1 MSNLNDVTLMG
12 RLTKDP
18 ELKYTPN
25 GKAVCQ
31 FTLAINRP
39 QSKEAREKG
48 DKPQADFI
56 DCVTWGTQAE
66 NLANYQKK
74 GSLILVKGRIQKRQY
89 QNQEGENRYVVEVVA
104 DQIIFMPKGNGNGNG
119 KNDVPPPIEDEEAP
133 F

>member
-1 MSNLNDVTLMG
+1 MSNLNDLTLMG

-18 ELKYTPN
+18 ELKYTGT

-39 QSKEAREKG
+39 QGKEARERG
-48 DKPQADFI
+48 DKPLVDFI
-56 DCVTWGTQAE
+56 DCVTWETQAE
-66 NLANYQKK
+66 NLASYQKK

-89 QNQEGENRYVVEVVA
+89 QNQEGENRYVTEVVA
-104 DQIIFMPKGNGNGNG
+104 NQILFIPKNG
-119 KNDVPPPIEDEEAP
+119 KGPELPPPIEDGDESP

>member
-12 RLTKDP
+12 RLTRDP
-18 ELKYTPN
+18 ELKYTGT

-39 QSKEAREKG
+39 QGKEARERG
-48 DKPQADFI
+48 DKPQVDFI
-56 DCVTWGTQAE
+56 DCVAWENQAE

-74 GSLILVKGRIQKRQY
+74 GSLILIKGRIQKRQY
-89 QNQEGENRYVVEVVA
+89 QNQEGENRYAVEVVA
-104 DQIIFMPKGNGNGNG
+104 NQVLFMPKNGN
-119 KNDVPPPIEDEEAP
+119 VPPPVEDDDEAP

>member
-1 MSNLNDVTLMG
+1 MSNLNEVILMG

-18 ELKYTPN
+18 ELKYTGT

-39 QSKEAREKG
+39 QGKEARERG
-48 DKPQADFI
+48 DKPQVDFI
-56 DCVTWGTQAE
+56 DCVAWEAQAE

-74 GSLILVKGRIQKRQY
+74 GSLILIKGRIQKRQY
-89 QNQEGENRYVVEVVA
+89 QNQEGENRYAVEVVA
-104 DQIIFMPKGNGNGNG
+104 NQILFMPKNGN
-119 KNDVPPPIEDEEAP
+119 VPPPVGDEDEAP

>member
-18 ELKYTPN
+18 ELRYTES

-31 FTLAINRP
+31 FALAINRP
-39 QSKEAREKG
+39 QGKEARERG
-48 DKPQADFI
+48 DKPAVDFI
-56 DCVTWGTQAE
+56 DCVAWGNQAE

-74 GSLILVKGRIQKRQY
+74 GSLILIKGRIQKRQY
-89 QNQEGENRYVVEVVA
+89 QNQEGENRYAVEVIANQVL
-104 DQIIFMPKGNGNGNG
+104 FMPKNGN
-119 KNDVPPPIEDEEAP
+119 VPPPVEEDEAP

>member
-18 ELKYTPN
+18 ELRYTES

-31 FTLAINRP
+31 FALAINRP
-39 QSKEAREKG
+39 QTKEARDRG
-48 DKPQADFI
+48 DKPQTDFI
-56 DCVTWGTQAE
+56 DCVAWEAQAE

-104 DQIIFMPKGNGNGNG
+104 NQILFMPKNGMNNT
-119 KNDVPPPIEDEEAP
+119 PPPIEEDEAP

>member
-18 ELKYTPN
+18 ELRYTES

-39 QSKEAREKG
+39 QTKEARDRG
-48 DKPQADFI
+48 DKPQTDFI
-56 DCVTWGTQAE
+56 DCVAWGTQAE
-66 NLANYQKK
+66 NLANYQQK
-74 GSLILVKGRIQKRQY
+74 GSLLLVKGRIQKRQY
-89 QNQEGENRYVVEVVA
+89 QNQEGENRYAVEVIANQVL
-104 DQIIFMPKGNGNGNG
+104 FMPKNG
-119 KNDVPPPIEDEEAP
+119 KNNAPPPIEEDEAP

>member
-18 ELKYTPN
+18 ELRYTES

-31 FTLAINRP
+31 FALAINRP
-39 QSKEAREKG
+39 QGREARERG
-48 DKPQADFI
+48 DKPQVDFL
-56 DCVTWGTQAE
+56 DCVAWGSQAE

-104 DQIIFMPKGNGNGNG
+104 NQILFMPKNG
-119 KNDVPPPIEDEEAP
+119 KNNAPPPIEEDEAP